1 MIRDVPPLTLLDSS
15 SMTEMIKVEDL
26 NRIRTITLNRPEK
39 KNALTREMYDTLSL
53 AIRTASGAGDVDVIC
68 ITGSGDAF
76 TSGNDLQDFVA
87 LPPPISRKVGPGGLF
102 AALNGSEKPVIAA
115 VNGMAVGIGTTML
128 LHCDLVYATSSAR
141 FKLPFA
147 GIGLVPEG
155 GSTQLLPELIGHR
168 RASEALLFGDWI
180 DASAAKS
187 WGILNDVFDE
197 ASFVA
202 AVRERA
208 ERLAKLPRRLVR
220 LTLALLKK
228 PSSNLLERMDEELGL
243 LSQQIG
249 KPEANEAFTAMR
261 EKRAANFGGFS

>member
-1 MIRDVPPLTLLDSS
+1 
-15 SMTEMIKVEDL
+15 MTELIKNQDS

-39 KNALTREMYDTLSL
+39 KNALTREMYDTLSVS
-53 AIRTASGAGDVDVIC
+53 IRAANSAADVDVIC

-76 TSGNDLQDFVA
+76 TAGNDLQDFVA
-87 LPPPISRKVGPGGLF
+87 QPPPVSRMVGPGGLF
-102 AALNGSEKPVIAA
+102 AALHDSEKPVVAA

-128 LHCDLVYATSSAR
+128 LHCDLVYAASTAR

-180 DASAAKS
+180 DAGSAKT
-187 WGILNDVFDE
+187 WGIVNDVFDE
-197 ASFVA
+197 TSFVA
-202 AVRERA
+202 SVRERA
-208 ERLAKLPRRLVR
+208 ERLAKLPRRLIR

-243 LSQQIG
+243 LSQQINM
-249 KPEANEAFTAMR
+249 PEANEAFTAMR
-261 EKRAANFGGFS
+261 EKRAPNFGGFS